1 MALFVSHPT
10 PRAEPRQRALR
21 AVALWLAVAAALA
34 ATFWAYLNPHLAL
47 ELANQVW
54 ACF

>member
-1 MALFVSHPT
+1 MRPVAHRLVWVGVAVVLALVT
-10 PRAEPRQRALR
+10 
-21 AVALWLAVAAALA
+21 AAY
-34 ATFWAYLNPHLAL
+34 FNPHLAV